1 MFTVFE
7 VEQLLVV
14 PDNVYIVV
22 TVGVMLIEVVLRF
35 PGNQVKVV
43 APPPVMDVLPPLQMV
58 ATEGTMVI
66 VGFGLMV
73 KVVEADAVQP

>member
-1 MFTVFE
+1 
-7 VEQLLVV
+7 
-14 PDNVYIVV
+14 
-22 TVGVMLIEVVLRF
+22 MLIEVVLRF